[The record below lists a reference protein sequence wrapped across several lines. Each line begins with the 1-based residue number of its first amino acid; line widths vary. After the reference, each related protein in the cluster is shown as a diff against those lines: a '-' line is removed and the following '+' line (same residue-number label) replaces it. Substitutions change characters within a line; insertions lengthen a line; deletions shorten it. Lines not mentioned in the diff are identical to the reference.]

1 MKILLAVD
9 GSECS
14 ANAVHEVAT
23 RPWRDGTEL
32 KILSVVARPIPFP
45 VPDPFLVLEGAR
57 HVWMKEERERLEVFV
72 EEMRTSIHS
81 SKVGEDL
88 NIKIEV
94 LEGSVKEV
102 IVDEAERWGAD
113 LIVVGCHG
121 SGNVKKFVLGS
132 VSQAVAEYAPCS
144 VEIVRCRQTVN

>member
-32 KILSVVARPIPFP
+32 KILSVVARPVPFP

-57 HVWMKEERERLEVFV
+57 HVWMKEERERLETFV
-72 EEMRTSIHS
+72 EEMRTSVHS
-81 SKVGEDL
+81 SKSGEDL
-88 NIKIEV
+88 NIETEV
-94 LEGSVKEV
+94 IEGSPKEV
-102 IVDEAERWGAD
+102 IVEEAEKWGAD

-121 SGNVKKFVLGS
+121 YGNVKKFMLGS
-132 VSQAVAEYAPCS
+132 VSQAVAAHAPCS
-144 VEIVRCRQTVN
+144 VEIVRCRKAVN